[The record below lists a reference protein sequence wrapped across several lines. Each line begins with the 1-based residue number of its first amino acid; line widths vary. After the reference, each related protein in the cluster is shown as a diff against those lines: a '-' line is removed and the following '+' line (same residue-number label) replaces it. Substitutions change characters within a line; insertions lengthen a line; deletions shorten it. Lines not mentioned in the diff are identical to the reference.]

1 MTSYQFETKN
11 IHQTFHSGTANEHHV
26 LKGIDLKVKK
36 GDFICIIGGNGS
48 GKSTLLNAISGT
60 FPIDE
65 GKLLLNEK
73 EIQQLKEY
81 QRAKSIGRVFQDPN
95 LGTSPRMT
103 IAENLSI
110 AKKRGKKRSFFKK
123 ATSTTEANLFSK
135 DLEMLELGL
144 ENRLNSEIGL
154 LSGGQRQAITLL
166 MSVLQKPELLLLDE
180 HTAALDPKIASFIM
194 KKTNELVTTYHLTA
208 MMVTHNL
215 KDALTYGNRL
225 IMMQAGKIVLD
236 LNQAEKEKM
245 TVDEL
250 YQLFHH

>member
-1 MTSYQFETKN
+1 MTAYQFEIQH
-11 IHQTFHSGTANEHHV
+11 IHQTFHKGTANEHHV

-36 GDFICIIGGNGS
+36 GDFICLIGGNGS
-48 GKSTLLNAISGT
+48 GKSTLLNAISGS

-65 GKLLLNEK
+65 GKLLLKQK
-73 EIQQLKEY
+73 EIQSLKEY
-81 QRAKSIGRVFQDPN
+81 QRAKFIGRVFQDPN

-110 AKKRGKKRSFFKK
+110 AQKRGAKRSFIKR
-123 ATSTTEANLFSK
+123 ATSSNAVKQFSK
-135 DLEMLELGL
+135 EVEMLELGL
-144 ENRLNSEIGL
+144 ENRLNTEIGL

-180 HTAALDPKIASFIM
+180 HTAALDPKIAKFIM
-194 KKTNELVTTYHLTA
+194 KKTNELITKQHLTA

-215 KDALTYGNRL
+215 QDALSYGNRL

-236 LNQAEKEKM
+236 LNQTEKEKM
-245 TVDEL
+245 TVEEL
-250 YQLFHH
+250 YQLFSQ